1 MGSHALSSKSG
12 AAQIGLSPVWNC
24 HGPFMGAAPLSR
36 PGSRS
41 ADEGAAAAEDTMSR
55 LTRKTASFG
64 MEFRKGAESRADDGK
79 LSARC
84 TERALTR
91 RGRKARISGMQTP
104 LENL

>member
-24 HGPFMGAAPLSR
+24 HGPFMGAGPLSR

-55 LTRKTASFG
+55 LTRKIASFG
-64 MEFRKGAESRADDGK
+64 MEFGAESRADKRK
-79 LSARC
+79 LSGRC
-84 TERALTR
+84 SERAVKR
-91 RGRKARISGMQTP
+91 RGRKARISGMHTP